1 MTMALIHR
9 YQRRAFTLR
18 EMAAAEEIP
27 LGQIHRIVHRWLLYY
42 EV

>member
-27 LGQIHRIVHRWLLYY
+27 LGQIHRVVLHWLYY
-42 EV
+42 EM